1 MADKL
6 ETSDLFPKL
15 PLTMVNGDTL
25 DLPAQPGCDYLV
37 VLFYRGAF

>member
-6 ETSDLFPKL
+6 ESSDPFPQL
-15 PLTMVNGDTL
+15 PLTMVSGDTL
-25 DLPAQPGCDYLV
+25 LLPAQPECNYLV